1 MIHWQT
7 NEALQSLK
15 RHTGKSINWF
25 LSWFWFI
32 FPVAA
37 PVMYIRLCEI
47 KCNKLALEYN
57 CLETWTPPGMFRRF
71 LVNRPK
77 GMNLLQIS
85 GLLFLVSFCLKRFLQ
100 SGLRLHLWT
109 RTIWPD
115 GDLQV
120 QWDRKVHMLHHMT
133 AELTCRRLCVL
144 PAVGFYFLVWFYL
157 HSLETSSV
165 LHKMGGAMSRQQ
177 DFSSTGHIKPAWP
190 CKLFKLSQMVF

>member
-15 RHTGKSINWF
+15 LHTGKSINWF

-85 GLLFLVSFCLKRFLQ
+85 PLLFLVSFCLKRFLQ
-100 SGLRLHLWT
+100 SVNSHHLTWWRSPGSVRQKCAHVASRDSWVT
-109 RTIWPD
+109 R
-115 GDLQV
+115 
-120 QWDRKVHMLHHMT
+120 
-133 AELTCRRLCVL
+133 RRLCVL
-144 PAVGFYFLVWFYL
+144 PAVGFSCFFWFGFIYIHSRPAAFCTRWEEPCQDNKTFL
-157 HSLETSSV
+157 
-165 LHKMGGAMSRQQ
+165 QQ
-177 DFSSTGHIKPAWP
+177 F
-190 CKLFKLSQMVF
+190 M